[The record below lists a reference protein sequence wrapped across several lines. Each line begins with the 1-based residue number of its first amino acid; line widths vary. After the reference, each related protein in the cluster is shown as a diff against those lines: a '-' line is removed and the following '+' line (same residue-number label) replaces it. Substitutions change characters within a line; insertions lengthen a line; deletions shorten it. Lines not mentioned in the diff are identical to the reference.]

1 MRGKQRPQCVGRASA
16 EDPRTGILQ
25 EDLKSMCLPGK
36 IIEIET
42 ENYGL
47 LVGERTCKPRMDDS
61 DTDIVRC
68 DDGVQ
73 SAHEAQYTVL

>member
-1 MRGKQRPQCVGRASA
+1 
-16 EDPRTGILQ
+16 
-25 EDLKSMCLPGK
+25 MCLPGK